1 MIKNTGRRKLGKT
14 GSHRKAMFSNMATS
28 IILHEQVQ
36 TTVQKGKELRR
47 VIDGLITDA
56 KAGDKR
62 KVEMTIKDKAA
73 FKKLFEVL
81 ADRYA
86 KRPGGF
92 TRAYKLGVR
101 KGDNAEVAL
110 VKLVD

>member
-1 MIKNTGRRKLGKT
+1 MIKNTGHRKLGKT
-14 GSHRKAMFSNMATS
+14 GSHRKAMLKNMATS

-36 TTVQKGKELRR
+36 TTVQKAKEVRR
-47 VIDGLITDA
+47 VVDGLITDA
-56 KAGDKR
+56 KAGNKQ
-62 KVEMTIKDKAA
+62 KVEITLKDKVA

-86 KRPGGF
+86 TRPGGF
-92 TRAYKLGVR
+92 TRTYKLGVR

-110 VKLVD
+110 IKLVD